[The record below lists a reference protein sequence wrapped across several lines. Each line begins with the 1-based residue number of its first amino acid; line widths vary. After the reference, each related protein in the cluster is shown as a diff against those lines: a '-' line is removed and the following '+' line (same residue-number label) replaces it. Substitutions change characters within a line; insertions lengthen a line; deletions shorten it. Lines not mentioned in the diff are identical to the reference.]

1 MRQKL
6 SQHLLRNGVAV
17 LAWLSCIA
25 AHAEQ
30 PITGPKL
37 HWVKNDAPP
46 FYIIESD
53 SQQGFGDQLQTLI
66 EDALGDYQHDTL
78 RVPLSRLSSSWRTY
92 NPLCFAT
99 MIHELPLSDDYLLSA
114 PNAMYLPHGIITTKA
129 FAEKLPLQ
137 ENGRVSLKSIIS
149 ARNISMGHISGRTYG
164 ETLDNILHR
173 YRHNIEIN
181 TRAGSTETKGI
192 LTMLSQGRF
201 DFVIDYEFVLNHYAG
216 SDEDADQLRFLPIA
230 ETYGSFILGAVGCS
244 NSPEGRKAI
253 RAINKALPDI
263 VNSRQYRRAVGSWL
277 VPTGDEASYWNK
289 FDDVLKKYLGLPVR
303 PHTTARLPLAGSE

>member
-6 SQHLLRNGVAV
+6 SQYLFRYGVAV
-17 LAWLSCIA
+17 LAWLACIA

-66 EDALGDYQHDTL
+66 EDALDAYQHDTL
-78 RVPLSRLSSSWRTY
+78 HVPLSRLSSSWAAY
-92 NPLCFAT
+92 DPLCFAT
-99 MIHELPLSDDYLLSA
+99 MIHEAPLSDDYLLSV
-114 PNAMYLPHGIITTKA
+114 PNAMYLPHGIITTSA
-129 FAEKLPLQ
+129 FAESLPRQ
-137 ENGRVSLKSIIS
+137 SNGSVSLESVIS
-149 ARNISMGHISGRTYG
+149 ASSISMGHISGRTYG
-164 ETLDNILHR
+164 EKLDDILRR

-230 ETYGSFILGAVGCS
+230 ETHGSFILGAVGCT
-244 NSPEGRKAI
+244 NSSEGKKAI
-253 RAINKALPDI
+253 QAINKALPDI
-263 VNSRQYRRAVGSWL
+263 VKSRSYRRAVAAWL
-277 VPTGDEASYWNK
+277 VPVGDEAYYWNK